1 MAPKKNKR
9 STSSASS
16 KGKGLEKVSHESHP
30 NDIYPLVLTTATQEL
45 FGCRADEDVTKDNP
59 YKLLKREEII
69 QDIKTKA
76 AMSDFSCVKQI
87 MMDYPEEE
95 ILLVFDIDFTYGN
108 CFYLVLTPEGKSK
121 LLEPPEPETPEVV
134 ENEVSKTPE
143 PRQWISLGSEQEIE
157 EESVKETRQKLRY
170 KFSRVRR
177 KFGMPVC
184 FSDHNAADSKD
195 SFLECASYQD
205 SKFSIKQMQRDC
217 MIQAVPR
224 LHSSSSQTEWKTQR
238 NISTQYKPRELS
250 TDEME
255 SILNSESLKNFII
268 KMTPRI
274 LHALQQEEIVN
285 LFTDDWKALGTEA
298 EAGDWSGQVSK
309 GLVLHQAFTDQKY
322 TKDKKISSINW
333 HPTIQG
339 VIAVALMEKKDEQSK
354 ECAVPISRPAFI
366 VFYCFS
372 DPSNPQL
379 LLECPDDIVAFE
391 FCPSNPNIIAG
402 GCINGQV
409 VLWDISAHM
418 AYLQKTQSSKKTSD
432 LDDSKE
438 NKTPVVRF
446 CAVSSL
452 ENSHKAPITDI
463 QWLPPTFEVTRTGLP
478 VENVYNICVQI
489 VSCSPD
495 CSILFWDVRM
505 PKLMTHSLLDKKQNV
520 DEKIPIATSSVPETF
535 KHLDRTWKPLFG
547 VSLPKVDTSGEYVPL
562 KFSLEHYTCN
572 GNSGTDTEKDAE
584 NERTEIVPEYCQL
597 RVPSGKT
604 LKILNDV
611 NSRFFVGTEE
621 GEIVYTDWKLE
632 KDESGRLHSSKP
644 LFCYNAHQ
652 WLVNTIQRSP
662 FFKDIILTIGSWNF
676 AIWKEGAMGGPLV
689 VSQYF
694 EQECTTGCWS
704 LSRPAVFFIGKE
716 DGSLEMWNL
725 LENTSEPAHVHDHI
739 TNAKITSI
747 KPWKS
752 SPKQHFLAITDDL
765 GALRVLEIPKTLY
778 IPSKHENL
786 SMKKYFELEED
797 SLEDYLK
804 REELWTK
811 QKKEEE
817 DHKKN
822 KESEKQTKSLD
833 DEELDKQEYSDY
845 LMYEENILK
854 EMGLW
859 PEDLN
864 SLDA

>member
-1 MAPKKNKR
+1 MSLRERYRISNVILWE
-9 STSSASS
+9 SSYELTASS
-16 KGKGLEKVSHESHP
+16 NSGLEKVSHESHP

-121 LLEPPEPETPEVV
+121 LLE
-134 ENEVSKTPE
+134 
-143 PRQWISLGSEQEIE
+143 
-157 EESVKETRQKLRY
+157 LRY

-177 KFGMPVC
+177 KFGMPVY

-205 SKFSIKQMQRDC
+205 SKFSIKQIQRDC
-217 MIQAVPR
+217 MIQAVPM

-402 GCINGQV
+402 GCINGQ
-409 VLWDISAHM
+409 
-418 AYLQKTQSSKKTSD
+418 D

-611 NSRFFVGTEE
+611 NSRFFVGTE
-621 GEIVYTDWKLE
+621 
-632 KDESGRLHSSKP
+632 P

-747 KPWKS
+747 KPWKA